1 MTVVVDSKKRV
12 VLPPVKPGDRFEVS
26 DLSHGRIMLTR
37 LTPVEVPVVRA
48 VKDKGRWMGSPSV
61 KINRKAIVEA
71 MRRERE
77 ER

>member
-26 DLSHGRIMLTR
+26 DLNHGRILLTR
-37 LTPVEVPVVRA
+37 LAPVEVPLVKAVR
-48 VKDKGRWMGSPSV
+48 VKGRWKGNPAV
-61 KINRKAIVEA
+61 KINRKTIVDAI
-71 MRRERE
+71 RQDRE

>member
-12 VLPPVKPGDRFEVS
+12 VLPPVKPGERFEVS

-37 LTPVEVPVVRA
+37 LSPVEAPLVRA
-48 VKDKGRWMGSPSV
+48 VKVKGRWMGNPAV
-61 KINRKAIVEA
+61 KINRKAIVESI
-71 MRRERE
+71 RRERE